1 MPIGGIDPS
10 MSAMGAEW
18 KVPGISS
25 VGGDV
30 PGASTGGT
38 DAPTGESFGQ
48 MLTNQVESLQEMQTD
63 AAAQSKALAAGEA
76 TDPSQVVMAV
86 ERARLG
92 MQLASQI
99 RTKAVEAQQDIFHTQ
114 V

>member
-1 MPIGGIDPS
+1 MPIDPT
-10 MSAMGAEW
+10 MAVNGLDW
-18 KVPGISS
+18 QVPGIDGDIP
-25 VGGDV
+25 GGA
-30 PGASTGGT
+30 GAAEKAGSG
-38 DAPTGESFGQ
+38 GESFGD
-48 MLTNQVESLQEMQTD
+48 MLSNQVQNLQGLQND
-63 AAAQSKALAAGEA
+63 AAAQSQALATGQA

-99 RTKAVEAQQDIFHTQ
+99 RTKLVEAQQDIFHTQ